1 MFLMPLLLLG
11 LAGMSIPVIIH
22 LLHRQRTQP
31 VQWGAMQFLKTS
43 PLQMKR
49 KKKVDHWL
57 LMLIRILALG
67 VLAFLLARPRV
78 TQSKFVPKGL
88 ADSPVD
94 VAVVLDHSLST
105 GRSSSGQTV
114 FDRAVAVTDKMLDQL
129 KSSDTLSVVLAEHV
143 ARPLN
148 LQPIKKADTSAINQ
162 IREHLAQEKQGMTD
176 CSIPEAVSAARRV
189 LAGGRNATKLIL
201 VVSDQQR
208 ANWHIKDDALWRAAL
223 GEHGPATKHDLT
235 IHSLPIEPDANMSNV
250 SVSNISVQPTIIG
263 VNRPIQINA
272 TLSNTGTRSMA
283 GMTARLIVNGKEY
296 DTKPVASLAPKT
308 SATLRFDLESGLAQ
322 SGSNWVKVAVNAIDD
337 LQADNEAVAAIN
349 VLQRIPVLVIDGQ
362 LSDAGNFKESQFLQ
376 AALQPQDAS
385 LVQAK
390 VMSIG
395 QAAAT
400 HLDDYTVVVVND
412 VPMLP
417 QSLRDRLAEYAR
429 TGHGLW
435 FILGPRTQRPLIEKE
450 LASNNLLNASVR
462 DVISVPENPSGVE
475 VKDPTNPMVRVIA
488 ANERNALIGTMT
500 RKWWALK
507 PADDGTHV
515 VLAASNG
522 DPLVMERA
530 FGASGGIVTVWA
542 TSVDGSWNN
551 WNLIPNFVPLVQETI
566 YHLSESQLHGLENH
580 GIEAGQPIEWAG
592 SAQPAVQSVQVTL
605 PDNASVTR
613 PALFNNGRWLV
624 TYPDTYLPGVYRL
637 QFTPTDVAPVYYGV
651 NIDHTELDPATLD
664 ADDINWL
671 RNGNFLDPNLPT
683 ISEADLPVVIRRE
696 SQARELWGYL
706 AGALLLSLLIETF
719 LTYRLIGAQKRVDV
733 ANAGL
738 PTAHAIA

>member
-1 MFLMPLLLLG
+1 
-11 LAGMSIPVIIH
+11 MSIPVIIH

-57 LMLIRILALG
+57 LMLIRILAVG

-105 GRSSSGQTV
+105 GRSSAGQTV
-114 FDRAVAVTDKMLDQL
+114 FDRGVAVTDKMLEQL
-129 KSSDTLSVVLAEHV
+129 KPSDTFSVVLAEHI

-148 LQPIKKADTSAINQ
+148 LQPIKKSDTSGINQ
-162 IREHLAQEKQGMTD
+162 VREHLVQEKQGMTD
-176 CSIPEAVSAARRV
+176 CSIPEAISAARRV
-189 LAGGRNATKLIL
+189 LAAGRNSGKLIL

-223 GEHGPATKHDLT
+223 GERAQNTAHDLS
-235 IHSLPIEPDANMSNV
+235 IHALPIEPDADMSNV
-250 SVSNISVQPTIIG
+250 SVSAIVVQPTIIG

-272 TLSNTGTRSMA
+272 TITNTGTRSMA
-283 GMTARLIVNGKEY
+283 GMNARLIVNGKEL

-308 SATLRFDLESGLAQ
+308 SATLRFDLEGGLTQA
-322 SGSNWVKVAVNAIDD
+322 GSNWVKVAVNAIDG

-362 LSDAGNFKESQFLQ
+362 LSDAGTFKESQFLQ
-376 AALQPQDAS
+376 AALQPQDTS

-390 VMSIG
+390 VMSVG
-395 QAAAT
+395 QAAAA
-400 HLDDYTVVVVND
+400 HLDDYTVVVIND

-435 FILGPRTQRPLIEKE
+435 FILGPRTQRPLIEKQ
-450 LASNNLLNASVR
+450 LASNNLLDVAVR
-462 DVISVPENPSGVE
+462 DVVSVPDNPSGVE

-488 ANERNALIGTMT
+488 GNERNALTGTMT
-500 RKWWALK
+500 RKWWALR

-515 VLAASNG
+515 VLAAGNG

-530 FGASGGIVTVWA
+530 FGANGGIVTVWA
-542 TSVDGSWNN
+542 SSVDGSWNN
-551 WNLIPNFVPLVQETI
+551 WNLVPNFVPLVQETI
-566 YHLSESQLHGLENH
+566 FHLSESQLHGLENH

-592 SAQPAVQSVQVTL
+592 PAQPPVQSVQITL
-605 PDNASVTR
+605 PDNSGVTR
-613 PALFNNGRWLV
+613 PAMFNNGRWLV

-637 QFTPTDVAPVYYGV
+637 QFTPSGVAPVYYAV

-671 RNGNFLDPNLPT
+671 KKGNFLDPTLPT
-683 ISEADLPVVIRRE
+683 LAEGDLPIVIRRE
-696 SQARELWGYL
+696 SQTREVWAYL
-706 AGALLLSLLIETF
+706 AGALLLGLLIETF

-738 PTAHAIA
+738 PAAPAVA

>member
-1 MFLMPLLLLG
+1 
-11 LAGMSIPVIIH
+11 MSIPIIVH

-57 LMLIRILALG
+57 LMLIRILAIG
-67 VLAFLLARPRV
+67 ILAFLLARPRV

-94 VAVVLDHSLST
+94 VAVVIDHSLST
-105 GRSSSGQTV
+105 GRSSAGQTV
-114 FDRAVAVTDKMLDQL
+114 FDRAVSITDKMLEQL
-129 KSSDTLSVVLAEHV
+129 KSSDTFSVVMAEHV

-162 IREHLAQEKQGMTD
+162 IRQQLVQEKQGMTD
-176 CSIPEAVSAARRV
+176 CSIPEAISAARRI
-189 LAGGRNATKLIL
+189 LNAGRNGSKLIL
-201 VVSDQQR
+201 VLSDQQR
-208 ANWHIKDDALWRAAL
+208 ANWHIKDDALWHAAL
-223 GEHGPATKHDLT
+223 GERSQPAAHELA
-235 IHSLPIEPDANMSNV
+235 IHSLPIAPDPDMSNV
-250 SVSNISVQPTIIG
+250 SVSNIVVQPTIIG

-272 TLSNTGTRSMA
+272 TITNTGTRSMS
-283 GMTARLIVNGKEY
+283 GMAARLIVNGKEL
-296 DTKPVASLAPKT
+296 DTKSVASLAAKT
-308 SATLRFDLESGLAQ
+308 SATVRFDLEGGLTQ
-322 SGSNWVKVAVNAIDD
+322 FGSNWIKISVNAIDG

-376 AALQPQDAS
+376 AALQPQDTS

-435 FILGPRTQRPLIEKE
+435 FILGPRTQRPLIEKQ
-450 LASNNLLNASVR
+450 LASNNLLNATVR
-462 DVISVPENPSGVE
+462 DVVSVPDNPSGID
-475 VKDPTNPMVRVIA
+475 VKDPTNPMVRVFA
-488 ANERNALIGTMT
+488 DNERNALTGTMT
-500 RKWWALK
+500 RKWWSLK

-522 DPLVMERA
+522 DPLVMERT

-542 TSVDGSWNN
+542 SSVDGSWNN
-551 WNLIPNFVPLVQETI
+551 WNLVPNFVPLVQETI
-566 YHLSESQLHGLENH
+566 YHLAESQVHGLENH
-580 GIEAGQPIEWAG
+580 GIEAGHPIEWAG
-592 SAQPAVQSVQVTL
+592 PAQPSVQSVQITL
-605 PDNASVTR
+605 PDNSGVTR
-613 PALFNNGRWLV
+613 PAMFNNGRWLL
-624 TYPDTYLPGVYRL
+624 TYPDTYLPGIYRL
-637 QFTPTDVAPVYYGV
+637 QFTPSGVAPVYYGV
-651 NIDHTELDPATLD
+651 NIDHTELDPAVLD

-671 RNGNFLDPNLPT
+671 KAGSFLDPTLPT
-683 ISEADLPVVIRRE
+683 IGEGDLAAVIRRE
-696 SQARELWGYL
+696 SQTRELWAYL
-706 AGALLLSLLIETF
+706 AGALLLGLLIETF
-719 LTYRLIGAQKRVDV
+719 LTYRLIGAQKCVDV

-738 PTAHAIA
+738 PTAQAVA